1 MAGSARP
8 THPDRMDPALPTRRS
23 LLAAAV
29 AAPALL
35 AAAGTPAVAAPP
47 ATIALPVGFR
57 PEGITSGAGG
67 KFWTGSLADG
77 ALYSGDLAT
86 GRGRVVAPGQTGKA
100 LRGMQVDG
108 RSGLVWVAGNE
119 GALGVVYAYTRTGT
133 PVHRVE
139 VPGSVFLN
147 DLVVTRDAV
156 WVTDSNVDRLTRLPL
171 APGGVLAGE
180 PSYVPLTGAWPVT
193 EGLRANGI
201 RELDRDTLLLNH
213 STAGGLWTVPKSSGV
228 VAPLEVRGGPGL
240 VGGDGLEL
248 AGNLLYD
255 VRGSGQQEVSVL
267 ALRAGARGWVATWRG
282 ALTDPTLSVPSTA
295 TRWDRY
301 LWTVNARFGAVP
313 DPATA
318 EYHLTRLPARL

>member
-1 MAGSARP
+1 
-8 THPDRMDPALPTRRS
+8 MDPAPTRRTV
-23 LLAAAV
+23 LTAAL

-35 AAAGTPAVAAPP
+35 AAGTGTAAAAAPS
-47 ATIALPVGFR
+47 TIPLPDGFR

-86 GRGRVVAPGQTGKA
+86 GRGRVVAPGQAGKA
-100 LRGMQVDG
+100 LRGMQLDG

-119 GALGVVYAYTRTGT
+119 GALGVVYAYSRTGT

-147 DLVVTRDAV
+147 DVVVTRDAL
-156 WVTDSNVDRLTRLPL
+156 WVTDSNVDRLTRVPL
-171 APGGVLAGE
+171 AAGGVLAGE
-180 PSYVPLTGAWPVT
+180 PSYVPLGGSWPVT

-228 VAPLEVRGGPGL
+228 VSALEVRGGPGL

-248 AGNLLYD
+248 DGNLLYD

-267 ALRAGARGWVATWRG
+267 ALREGVRGWVATWRG

-301 LWTVNARFGAVP
+301 LWAVNARFGVA

-318 EYHLTRLPARL
+318 EYYVTRLRARP